1 MSKSAGGMTQRE
13 VARELGLS
21 QARIMQIEQAAFRKL
36 RSNPEAIKLL
46 QFVRF
51 EIESREGAV

>member
-1 MSKSAGGMTQRE
+1 MTQRE

-21 QARIMQIEQAAFRKL
+21 QARIMQIERAAFRKL

-51 EIESREGAV
+51 EVESREESAL